1 MTKLGN
7 FLKGYRDTHDLSL
20 RNFAALSGLSH
31 TYIEK
36 LEKGSDPRSGKPV
49 VPTINTLQALAK
61 ATGKTLLEIL
71 QIAGYVS
78 DVSTLKQR
86 TTIKKI
92 SDVLTQDPELKV
104 FWDEMVQRDDLQ
116 ILLRQVKDLTPE
128 AIRRLNKYIKIVEK
142 EDHQDE

>member
-36 LEKGSDPRSGKPV
+36 IEKGSDPRSGKPV

-71 QIAGYVS
+71 QIAGYVP

-86 TTIKKI
+86 TAIKKI
-92 SDVLTQDPELKV
+92 SDVLTQDPELKA

-142 EDHQDE
+142 EDH